1 MSTAGE
7 ILVPPLHRPF
17 SLFEWGAPNTKL
29 LLIGEA
35 PGEDEERYGKP
46 FVGASGQLLNSLL
59 EISGFKRSDFNITNV
74 FTERPPGNDLKTNW
88 TTTKTELKKAGY
100 DVSTRLPPINKRY
113 LLPELEHHVARLHE
127 EINTL
132 KPEFILMLG
141 ATALWAITGESRIGQ
156 NRGTILALPGGRVGL
171 ATFHPAMVLRQWDQR
186 PLVWADLSKA
196 AKYLAGT
203 LPPPIERGFY
213 IDPTLEEIEHVYEA
227 FFHNPQWEI
236 GVDIE
241 TDPRIGQITTISFCT
256 PRFGICI
263 PFYNKSTLP
272 ELCNYWK
279 TAHAEM
285 LAWRWVQRFGALPNP
300 KVGQNFL
307 YDHQYLLEDLDI
319 RIRNLQDDT
328 SILQH
333 SLQPELPKA
342 LGVLASLYLN
352 EPSWK
357 FMRESTKDDNKAD
370 E

>member
-1 MSTAGE
+1 MQLPALT
-7 ILVPPLHRPF
+7 PLHKPF
-17 SLFEWGAPNTKL
+17 SLFEWGRPNTKL

-46 FVGASGQLLNSLL
+46 FVGASGQLLNTLL
-59 EISGFKRSDFNITNV
+59 AQAGFNRSDFNITNV
-74 FTERPPGNDLKTNW
+74 FTERPPGNDLKANW

-100 DVSTRLPPINKRY
+100 SMAARLPPLNKRY
-113 LLPELEHHVARLHE
+113 LLPDLEHHVTRLHA
-127 EINTL
+127 EIDAL
-132 KPEFILMLG
+132 KPEFILLLG
-141 ATALWAITGESRIGQ
+141 STALWAVTGESRIGQ
-156 NRGTILALPGGRVGL
+156 NRGTILALPGGRTGL

-203 LPPPIERGFY
+203 LPKPLARQFY
-213 IDPTLEEIEHVYEA
+213 IDPTFEEIETAYEMFKA
-227 FFHNPQWEI
+227 NPDWTI

-256 PRFGICI
+256 STFGICI
-263 PFYNKSTLP
+263 PIYNKSTLP
-272 ELCNYWK
+272 ALCNYWH
-279 TAHAEM
+279 TAAEEAR
-285 LAWRWVQRFGALPNP
+285 AWRWIIRFAQLPNP

-307 YDHQYLLEDLDI
+307 YDHQYLLEHLDI
-319 RIRNLQDDT
+319 RVSNVQDDT

-333 SLQPELPKA
+333 CLQPELPKA
-342 LGVLASLYLN
+342 LGTLASLYLN

-357 FMRESTKDDNKAD
+357 FMRESSKDDNKAD